1 MILFRKIVDVL
12 HLRQLL
18 LQSKMKD
25 GMVFHLFSELE
36 KVIPTKKMLTVALNE
51 QKMEIRVQFRDVTS
65 GIFKDIPRNELVIR
79 VQPNEA
85 VYMKMNTKLPGLT
98 MRTASTEVSRN
109 PSTQIPCGYSGCS
122 WT

>member
-1 MILFRKIVDVL
+1 MGISRDTWMIKLFLKAVDVL

-25 GMVFHLFSELE
+25 GMVFRLFSKLE
-36 KVIPTKKMLTVALNE
+36 KVAPTKTLLIVALNE
-51 QKMEIRVQFRDVTS
+51 QKMEIRVQFKDVTS

-79 VQPNEA
+79 VQPNES

-98 MRTASTEVSRN
+98 MRTATTEVAPKS
-109 PSTQIPCGYSGCS
+109 PI
-122 WT
+122 

>member
-1 MILFRKIVDVL
+1 MLLFRKIVDVL

-109 PSTQIPCGYSGCS
+109 PLPKFLLLTRV
-122 WT
+122 